1 MHDGIHGSFPSTADV
16 LMHHFIQNAEDSVNL
31 FLVLVQDSK
40 SLLSDMNFFI
50 DASDSLS
57 CFHFVPNFST

>member
-1 MHDGIHGSFPSTADV
+1 MHDSIHVSFPSTADV
-16 LMHHFIQNAEDSVNL
+16 VIRYFIRNAEDSVNL
-31 FLVLVQDSK
+31 FLVLVQDAK
-40 SLLSDMNFFI
+40 SLLSGMNFFI